1 MVMIKSMTGFG
12 RCELSEETRKVI
24 VEMKAVNHR
33 YSDINFKMPKKLAPF
48 EIKMRNI
55 LKEYIQRGKVDV
67 FFTYEDSSEG
77 NLSVSYHPQIAR
89 EYVDYMQQMSEEFGL
104 PLELRTPQL
113 ARFPEV
119 FTMEEHQMDE
129 EDLWQFV
136 EPALRGACEDFLKA
150 RREEGR
156 RLYEDLTGKLDHMLV
171 IVEAI
176 EEHFPNIIAN
186 YREKLTDKVKELL
199 ENSVIDENRIA
210 AEVTI
215 FADKICVDEE
225 TVRLKSHITGAR
237 DILKQSFDSEKNT
250 DSIGRKLD
258 FLAQEMNREANTILS
273 KANDITISNYGI
285 DLKTEIERV
294 REQIQNIE

>member
-1 MVMIKSMTGFG
+1 MIKSMTGFG

-77 NLSVSYHPQIAR
+77 NVSVCYHSRIAS
-89 EYVDYMQQMSEEFGL
+89 EYVEYMKQMSEELNL
-104 PLELRTPQL
+104 PFDVRTGQL

-119 FTMEEHQMDE
+119 FTIEEQQTDE

-136 EPALRGACEDFLKA
+136 EPALRGACEDFLHA
-150 RREEGR
+150 RHEEGR
-156 RLYEDLTGKLDHMLV
+156 RLYEDLMGKLDSMLR

-176 EEHFPNIIAN
+176 EEYFPDIIAS
-186 YREKLTDKVKELL
+186 YREKLTDKVRELL

-225 TVRLKSHITGAR
+225 TVRLKSHISGAR
-237 DILKQSFDSEKNT
+237 DILKQGFDSEKNT

>member
-1 MVMIKSMTGFG
+1 MIKSMTGFG

-77 NLSVSYHPQIAR
+77 NVSVCYHSKIAS
-89 EYVDYMQQMSEEFGL
+89 EYVEYMKQMSEELNL
-104 PLELRTPQL
+104 PFDVRTGQL

-119 FTMEEHQMDE
+119 FTIEEQQTDE
-129 EDLWQFV
+129 ENLWQFV
-136 EPALRGACEDFLKA
+136 EPALRGACEDFLHA
-150 RREEGR
+150 RHEEGR
-156 RLYEDLTGKLDHMLV
+156 RLYEDLMGKLDSMLC

-176 EEHFPNIIAN
+176 EEHFPDIIAS
-186 YREKLTDKVKELL
+186 YREKLTDKVRELL

-225 TVRLKSHITGAR
+225 TVRLRSHINGAR
-237 DILKQSFDSEKNT
+237 DILKQGFNSEKNT